1 LPLLSTIES
10 EQWLVECLKH
20 SSVRL
25 VCLDLNLGNARLEL
39 WAIACLKAKIPVFI
53 RLPSARKMKS
63 SSPLLKLIYRF
74 IDLIAA
80 TLLLLT
86 LFPAILTMALITCLD
101 SRESILVWHWGVS
114 HQGKLFRIFQ
124 FRTTARSE
132 DELCSAY
139 LEHWMHKYMLDELPQ
154 LFNVLHGEMSLIQP
168 SSCSLSLLSG
178 KQL

>member
-53 RLPSARKMKS
+53 RLPSTRKMKNS
-63 SSPLLKLIYRF
+63 SLLLKLIYRF

-80 TLLLLT
+80 TLLLLAS
-86 LFPAILTMALITCLD
+86 LPVILIIASLICLH
-101 SRESILVWHWGVS
+101 SRESILVWQWGVS
-114 HQGKLFRIFQ
+114 HRGKLFRIFK
-124 FRTTARSE
+124 FRTTAGIE
-132 DELCSAY
+132 DNLSSVC

-178 KQL
+178 NQL